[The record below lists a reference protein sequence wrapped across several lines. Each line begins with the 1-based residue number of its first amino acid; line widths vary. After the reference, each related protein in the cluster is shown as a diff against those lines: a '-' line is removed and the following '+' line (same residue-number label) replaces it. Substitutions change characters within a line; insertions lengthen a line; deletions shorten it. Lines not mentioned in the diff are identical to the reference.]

1 MKLLKT
7 TLYTALALLFISCGD
22 NSETPLKDVT
32 SIEIN
37 EASLTVFS
45 TDTTSFTATV
55 RYTDSTTAD
64 VTQEVNWISSD
75 DNIATVSNGVVIP
88 GNANGG
94 DANITITYQQLT
106 ASPSLLTVTPLDS
119 FTITNP
125 DINVTGDYILEA
137 EGNFG
142 GVTQTIVKNIVW
154 TADNAAII
162 SVENDVS
169 TITVVTGDTNVTATM
184 FRETNSSSPIAPQT
198 VTYTVD

>member
-22 NSETPLKDVT
+22 NTEAPIKDVT

-37 EASLTVFS
+37 EATQTVFS
-45 TDTTSFTATV
+45 TDTVNFTAMVT
-55 RYTDSTTAD
+55 YTDATTAD
-64 VTQEVNWISSD
+64 VTQNVNWISSD
-75 DNIATVSNGVVIP
+75 EDVAAVLKGVVTP

-94 DANITITYQQLT
+94 DANITITYQHLT
-106 ASPSLLTVTPLDS
+106 ATASSVTVVPLDS
-119 FTITNP
+119 FTISSP
-125 DINVTGDYILEA
+125 DINTTGNHILEA

-142 GVTQTIVKNIVW
+142 GTIKNIVKNIVW

-162 SVENDVS
+162 SVENDVA

-184 FRETNSSSPIAPQT
+184 FGETNSSSSI
-198 VTYTVD
+198 TYTVN